1 MTTSKHNTTEGDV
14 AHQANVAR
22 RDYRVDGTGI
32 GIGVLSDGIDT
43 LAARQA
49 AGDLPERVT
58 VLPGQAG
65 SGDEGTA
72 MLEIAHDLAPGAEL
86 YFAEGFYSGGAQFAA
101 NIEALCEAGAD
112 VIVDDIKYFDEP
124 AFQDGIIAQG
134 GERGGR
140 QRLLSLLGGRQRRQP
155 HQRHVRGL
163 GGGLCRGLRSPGRR
177 RRPARPLSRFW
188 RRGGGERDHG
198 DWLESNP
205 AVVRPMGEVGKR
217 LRPLPDRRGRQRGN
231 EFQRHSGRLPGSD
244 RVH

>member
-1 MTTSKHNTTEGDV
+1 M
-14 AHQANVAR
+14 
-22 RDYRVDGTGI
+22 
-32 GIGVLSDGIDT
+32 
-43 LAARQA
+43 
-49 AGDLPERVT
+49 T

-134 GERGGR
+134 VNAAVANGCYHFSAAGNAGNLTNGTSGVWEGDFVEGSEVRDGDGV
-140 QRLLSLLGGRQRRQP
+140 LLG
-155 HQRHVRGL
+155 HFHDL
-163 GGGLCRGLRSPGRR
+163 G
-177 RRPARPLSRFW
+177 